1 MYGFPGQEGMS
12 RFRSYYRCQAASVE
26 GFLQVLAC
34 NYLPHGYW
42 FYVSGVVPEGKNPE
56 VVDQKLIERYGVAIS
71 RQGRVR
77 RKQAGLAN
85 LHYLR
90 FGRYW
95 VLLATHGTHEFF
107 ERERNNVRDA
117 RKIPIQFRDY
127 SISVKR
133 GGYLR
138 KQDRRFPAVSD
149 SRLRVRVQIGREVYR
164 ELKAWFLELATR
176 RSAEALGRE
185 LYKVPFEPYAPV
197 RQQMLNIL
205 RLVNRAR
212 KAAGLASLSPKVL
225 RYRRRIVKPFETEVP
240 RRLIAVDRRLNAMQV
255 KVSAAEDAVGDERSE
270 EGAG

>member
-1 MYGFPGQEGMS
+1 MS
-12 RFRSYYRCQAASVE
+12 SYRCQATSVE
-26 GFLQVLAC
+26 GFVQVLAC

-42 FYVSGVVPEGKNPE
+42 FYVSGVVPDGKDPK
-56 VVDQKLIERYGVAIS
+56 VVDQKLIAKYGVAIS

-77 RKQAGLAN
+77 RKHAGLAN

-90 FGRYW
+90 FDRFW

-107 ERERNNVRDA
+107 EHERKNLRDA
-117 RKIPIQFRDY
+117 RKVPIQFSNY

-133 GGYLR
+133 GGYRR
-138 KQDRRFPAVSD
+138 KQDPRWPAVSD
-149 SRLRVRVQIGREVYR
+149 ARLRVRVQIGREFYMQ
-164 ELKAWFLELATR
+164 LKAWFLEIATR

-212 KAAGLASLSPKVL
+212 KAAGLGRVSPKIL
-225 RYRRRIVKPFETEVP
+225 RFRRRIVKPFEAETP
-240 RRLIAVDRRLNAMQV
+240 RRLLPSDRRIDAELV
-255 KVSAAEDAVGDERSE
+255 KVAVVEDSSSERGK
-270 EGAG
+270 EGAR